1 MMYTFLRPVLMA
13 AAETGFVEPSVS
25 TVVFTG
31 LTLVFAILVLLT
43 LLLTLSGKLFASLD
57 KKKSESK
64 NEATTNAVPAAP
76 APAAVQAAPPVI
88 QDGIPPEVV
97 AAIAAAV
104 ASIEGG
110 KYTLRSVSAVK
121 QGRNEWGLAGV
132 LAYTEPF

>member
-1 MMYTFLRPVLMA
+1 MMYTFLRPVLMEPA
-13 AAETGFVEPSVS
+13 GAGFVEPSIS

-43 LLLTLSGKLFASLD
+43 LLLTLSGKLFAKLD
-57 KKKSESK
+57 NKKGE
-64 NEATTNAVPAAP
+64 TPAAAKN
-76 APAAVQAAPPVI
+76 APVAAGPTVQAAPPAI
-88 QDGIPPEVV
+88 QEGIPPEVV

-110 KYTLRSVSAVK
+110 KYTLRSVSTVK